1 MRDDS
6 SGLLCERSSALSV
19 RLQIQQNEVLQRQ
32 LQGAFSY
39 SLFQRLMAALQ
50 GAARL
55 RKEQIAWVFEVTD
68 RLSTIDQIPK
78 RRALSIGS
86 RFLRQNHSDW
96 VQQHG
101 GWDRQRL
108 ETETKGQNSQLW
120 LDQRQLRI
128 TSSEASE
135 EGVLPVKGEH
145 GLTCTSTDLS

>member
-1 MRDDS
+1 MN
-6 SGLLCERSSALSV
+6 
-19 RLQIQQNEVLQRQ
+19 QKIQQNEELQQ
-32 LQGAFSY
+32 LLQGAFSY

-50 GAARL
+50 GAPPASEARL

-78 RRALSIGS
+78 RRALSFGS

-101 GWDRQRL
+101 GW
-108 ETETKGQNSQLW
+108 
-120 LDQRQLRI
+120 
-128 TSSEASE
+128 